1 MSCAVVSIEVH
12 LPNCRYI
19 REGVL
24 KRSIVYLSWKNRLL
38 QIFYDLAS
46 EVMNEGKYSSF
57 RRPGSGLIQKAC
69 VYTWAGTSDKQSNST

>member
-1 MSCAVVSIEVH
+1 MRFLTFCVPLCSKKAQCVV
-12 LPNCRYI
+12 YI

-46 EVMNEGKYSSF
+46 EVMNEGKYSSEDQ
-57 RRPGSGLIQKAC
+57 GL
-69 VYTWAGTSDKQSNST
+69 D

>member
-1 MSCAVVSIEVH
+1 MAFLNFKTFVLKYRYSNNFKTIFLTVQANCANIFNTV
-12 LPNCRYI
+12 YI

-46 EVMNEGKYSSF
+46 EVMNEGKYSSEDQ
-57 RRPGSGLIQKAC
+57 GL
-69 VYTWAGTSDKQSNST
+69 D